1 MLDSKSQRLKQLTDD
16 LVEVSKI
23 SSGNIILNMEILNLS
38 ELIQQTLGEF
48 CEKLEEA
55 GLTVVVN
62 ASNPKAYIYADSR
75 RMWRVI
81 ENLFNNVCKYSMEN
95 TRVFVDLSVAENRVN
110 LSIKNTS
117 RRQMDIQADDLTER
131 FIRGDSS
138 RSTEG
143 SGLGLSIAKSLT
155 QAQGGTFEIQLEGD
169 LFKVYLSFE
178 LKEYPAE
185 TEVEQP

>member
-1 MLDSKSQRLKQLTDD
+1 MLCLLFYVPRGTWLLN
-16 LVEVSKI
+16 I
-23 SSGNIILNMEILNLS
+23 SGKYFFDYILFYK
-38 ELIQQTLGEF
+38 T
-48 CEKLEEA
+48 
-55 GLTVVVN
+55 
-62 ASNPKAYIYADSR
+62 
-75 RMWRVI
+75 I

-178 LKEYPAE
+178 LKECQVQSGNESPYLQE
-185 TEVEQP
+185 TELN

>member
-1 MLDSKSQRLKQLTDD
+1 M
-16 LVEVSKI
+16 
-23 SSGNIILNMEILNLS
+23 
-38 ELIQQTLGEF
+38 
-48 CEKLEEA
+48 
-55 GLTVVVN
+55 
-62 ASNPKAYIYADSR
+62 
-75 RMWRVI
+75 
-81 ENLFNNVCKYSMEN
+81 
-95 TRVFVDLSVAENRVN
+95 FVDLSVAENRVN

>member
-1 MLDSKSQRLKQLTDD
+1 
-16 LVEVSKI
+16 
-23 SSGNIILNMEILNLS
+23 
-38 ELIQQTLGEF
+38 
-48 CEKLEEA
+48 
-55 GLTVVVN
+55 
-62 ASNPKAYIYADSR
+62 
-75 RMWRVI
+75 
-81 ENLFNNVCKYSMEN
+81 MEN

>member
-1 MLDSKSQRLKQLTDD
+1 
-16 LVEVSKI
+16 
-23 SSGNIILNMEILNLS
+23 
-38 ELIQQTLGEF
+38 
-48 CEKLEEA
+48 
-55 GLTVVVN
+55 
-62 ASNPKAYIYADSR
+62 
-75 RMWRVI
+75 
-81 ENLFNNVCKYSMEN
+81 
-95 TRVFVDLSVAENRVN
+95 
-110 LSIKNTS
+110 
-117 RRQMDIQADDLTER
+117 MDIQADDLTER